1 MRMAESKVSWSGEVA
16 APPRVLREDQDG
28 KLGPACVVV
37 PLIAPAR
44 EGGGDRAWAE
54 VVIVAGEVGDEPTW
68 QSRAAVEALTTL
80 EVGDTAF
87 GVGQWERFDADVQ
100 WADVV
105 GERTGPGA
113 RGSVQVDRITA
124 QVFGRGD
131 YNGLEY
137 ERMGAEGQGLVLREE
152 HVRDAFVVEDWQQA
166 LCPVGLVEEADFDQP
181 VEGGPITMTAVQQ
194 VRPLVSGAETRE
206 ALWTTPT
213 HTYLPAWQVQ
223 QQVARSQVD
232 QAAEAMNRGEL
243 GVSTLSVP
251 GTDGVSR

>member
-16 APPRVLREDQDG
+16 APPRVLREDRG
-28 KLGPACVVV
+28 GTLGPACVVV

-44 EGGGDRAWAE
+44 EDGGDRAYAE
-54 VVIVAGEVGDEPTW
+54 IVLVAGEVGDEPTW

-80 EVGDTAF
+80 QVGDKAF
-87 GVGQWERFDADVQ
+87 GIGAWELFDANVQ
-100 WADVV
+100 WAEHA

-113 RGSVQVDRITA
+113 GGSVQVDRITA
-124 QVFGRGD
+124 RVFGRGD
-131 YNGLEY
+131 YGGFDY
-137 ERMGAEGQGLVLREE
+137 ERMGAEGQGLVLRDE
-152 HVRDAFVVEDWQQA
+152 HVKDAFVVQDWGQS
-166 LCPVGLVEEADFDQP
+166 LCPAGLIR
-181 VEGGPITMTAVQQ
+181 EGEQGPDGERLV
-194 VRPLVSGAETRE
+194 VRPLVSAAEARE

-213 HTYLPAWQVQ
+213 HTYLPAWKVQ

-243 GVSTLSVP
+243 GVSTLSMP